1 MKVALLTSEKNVSC
15 DSPLIQLSDC
25 LSSRGIDSQV
35 VSTCVISPD
44 ISWLDD
50 YDLVIARIVGREYLW
65 LVQYLEE
72 MGIRVINSH
81 RALSVS
87 SNKLISDEIMKQSG
101 LRTPRTVF
109 VLKEKIPES
118 TDSSLF
124 PALVKPLYGR
134 SRGILY
140 VESIEKL
147 KNLRRKWMY
156 LQKFVP
162 NNGGVTRIYKIGHVV
177 RAFFHPNEGKAREVR
192 VPDEIMEGALR
203 CFSRMDMKI
212 GGMDFVEGE
221 DGYYALEVND
231 FPAGVKRI
239 ENWSRIIAGQVVE
252 GIQRHREEMESYDLE
267 KGMELTGEVSQ
278 A

>member
-1 MKVALLTSEKNVSC
+1 MKVALLTSEKIVSC
-15 DSPLIQLSDC
+15 ESPLIQLSDC

-35 VSTCVISPD
+35 VSTCVISPN

-72 MGIRVINSH
+72 MGITVINSH

-87 SNKLISDEIMKQSG
+87 SNKLVSDEIMKQLG

-109 VLKEKIPES
+109 VLKEKITES

-124 PALVKPLYGR
+124 PALIKPLYGR

-140 VESIEKL
+140 IESIEKL

-156 LQKFVP
+156 LQEFIP
-162 NNGGVTRIYKIGHVV
+162 NNGGVTRVYKIGHVV

-231 FPAGVKRI
+231 FPAGVKCI
-239 ENWSRIIAGQVVE
+239 ENWPKIIADLVVE
-252 GIQRHREEMESYDLE
+252 AVRRNREEMKPYDLE
-267 KGMELTGEVSQ
+267 KEMELTGEV
-278 A
+278 

>member
-1 MKVALLTSEKNVSC
+1 MKVALLTSHRITSFE
-15 DSPLIQLSDC
+15 SPLVLLANYLLSEGMDTQ
-25 LSSRGIDSQV
+25 I
-35 VSTCVISPD
+35 VSPGAISPD
-44 ISWLDD
+44 ISALGD
-50 YDLVIARIVGREYLW
+50 YDAVIVRILEREYLW
-65 LVQYLEE
+65 VAQYLEATE
-72 MGIRVINSH
+72 IPVINSS
-81 RALSVS
+81 RALSSS
-87 SNKLISDEIMKQSG
+87 SNKLVSDEMMKQSG

-118 TDSSLF
+118 VDSSLF
-124 PALVKPLYGR
+124 PALIKPLYGR

-162 NNGGVTRIYKIGHVV
+162 NNGGVTRIYKVGHIV
-177 RAFFHPNEGKAREVR
+177 RTFFHPNEGKAREVR

-239 ENWSRIIAGQVVE
+239 ENWSRIIADQVVE
-252 GIQRHREEMESYDLE
+252 GIQRHREEIESCDLE

-278 A
+278 T